1 MLSPSALS
9 QIELYLYLK
18 VTSLIRYHVQI
29 YRSVNRFHLGTKP
42 ELFHG
47 HILSCSQIPLI
58 YSNTLHP
65 LLASRQDLFVFIK
78 RHFSENPLRVPNPLR
93 TSILDVIYICLNTLT
108 VI

>member
-65 LLASRQDLFVFIK
+65 LLDLTPRHSLKLEVGIWPGGASRERANHTGLF
-78 RHFSENPLRVPNPLR
+78 RP
-93 TSILDVIYICLNTLT
+93 
-108 VI
+108 